1 MHGSHTTPKWLVLAL
16 VVLGSGI
23 VAAQEADNPASALDR
38 FDTLGEFSRSSAHGQ
53 VAYVTGFVDGLMSS
67 AFFDP
72 EDKSVARLKKCVQGM
87 TKDQMAD
94 IVREYAIKN
103 PARWELGCTS
113 ETFFA
118 LNGVCADKGLNILPK
133 RLQWRGE

>member
-1 MHGSHTTPKWLVLAL
+1 
-16 VVLGSGI
+16 
-23 VAAQEADNPASALDR
+23 
-38 FDTLGEFSRSSAHGQ
+38 
-53 VAYVTGFVDGLMSS
+53 
-67 AFFDP
+67 
-72 EDKSVARLKKCVQGM
+72 M

-94 IVREYAIKN
+94 IVREYAKEN